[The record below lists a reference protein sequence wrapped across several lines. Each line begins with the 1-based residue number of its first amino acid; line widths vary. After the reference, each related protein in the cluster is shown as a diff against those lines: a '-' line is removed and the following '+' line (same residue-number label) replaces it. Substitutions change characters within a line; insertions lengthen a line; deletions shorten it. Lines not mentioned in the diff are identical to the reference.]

1 VKTPVA
7 FLIYNRPELTRRV
20 FNEIRNAQP
29 PVLLIVADGPSPKRT
44 EDALHCT
51 LTRSIVENVDWPC
64 TVMRNYADFNMGC
77 RERVSSGLDWVFS
90 QVPEAIVLEDDCLPE
105 PGFFR
110 FCTEVLEHFRDDDR
124 VMMVSG
130 TNMLEEWKSET
141 QSYHFSNY
149 GGVWGWASWRRA
161 WNYYDV
167 DMKDWEKPEVKEKVK
182 QVLGSEKQFK
192 KRASC
197 FDLTHDGKID
207 TWDFQWSFARLA
219 RGGLSVVPS
228 VNLICNIGFGPDAS
242 HTTDPRSPVSALK
255 LRPLRFPVRWRDSV
269 TVDRDYDACFIA
281 KVTAKPP
288 ICDRIGDVLKAALRM
303 LRRRD

>member
-1 VKTPVA
+1 MELLKSHEGLVKTPVA

-197 FDLTHDGKID
+197 FD
-207 TWDFQWSFARLA
+207 
-219 RGGLSVVPS
+219 
-228 VNLICNIGFGPDAS
+228 
-242 HTTDPRSPVSALK
+242 PRSPVSALK